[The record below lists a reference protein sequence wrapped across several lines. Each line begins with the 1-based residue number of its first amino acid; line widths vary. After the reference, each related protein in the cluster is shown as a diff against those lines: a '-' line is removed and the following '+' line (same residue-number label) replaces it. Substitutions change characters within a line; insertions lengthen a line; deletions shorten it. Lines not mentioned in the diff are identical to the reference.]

1 MNIVFNRYLI
11 FHPLTWYVVGYLIWM
26 FIPPF
31 FTPKGHH
38 IEALTADFIGIP
50 FLFVGY
56 LLGSVI
62 KNAAVGKRT
71 MVFDERSLFYV
82 LLCFMAIIYYVRAK
96 LYSEVGIYAFLHAFS
111 RESSLLDTIGQQLT
125 TPFIVLIMTMYYRT
139 KDARYLYLLLLE
151 VVMFLIPSMA
161 RSYYIIFPMY
171 FAMIVYYYGRYRV
184 SAIIRKTTPYIFV
197 AFVFVTVFGPYI
209 NDVRS
214 YAAIGDY
221 EKGLALDLRFEENKS
236 SFIVNRLNVHGEA
249 FAFEPVINE
258 AVRIDS
264 LAFYSMFARWSGMLE
279 DYIIH
284 PTAVSNEVGLL
295 IDYGIKTSTDVPRNY
310 ILISYDYGVL
320 YLALFN
326 LAIGA
331 LLAFTYRVIFCPDNG
346 LFFVLWIPF
355 VFTPAFGSNGAF
367 PSTFVFQYV
376 FLISSFGLLFV
387 VYLFLKK
394 IIAPGLVSLRRL
406 IVSSAKQVT

>member
-1 MNIVFNRYLI
+1 MNIVLNRYLM
-11 FHPLTWYVVGYLIWM
+11 FHPLTWYAIGYLIWM

-38 IEALTADFIGIP
+38 IVALTGDLIGIP
-50 FLFVGY
+50 FLLVGFF
-56 LLGSVI
+56 LGGKI
-62 KNAAVGKRT
+62 KNAAIGKRT
-71 MVFDERSLFYV
+71 MKFDERSLFYV
-82 LLCFMAIIYYVRAK
+82 LLSFMSIIYYIRAT
-96 LYSEVGIYAFLHAFS
+96 LFSEVGIYAFLHAFS

-139 KDARYLYLLLLE
+139 KDARYLFLLLLE
-151 VVMFLIPSMA
+151 VVMFIIPSMA
-161 RSYYIIFPMY
+161 RSYYIVFPMY
-171 FAMIVYYYGRYRV
+171 FAMIVYYYGRNRV
-184 SAIIRKTTPYIFV
+184 GVIIRKTTPYIFG
-197 AFVFVTVFGPYI
+197 AFVFVSVFGPYI

-214 YAAIGDY
+214 YAAIGEY
-221 EKGLALDLRFEENKS
+221 EKGLALDLRFEDNMS
-236 SFIVNRLNVHGEA
+236 SFIINRLNVHGEA

-264 LAFYSMFARWSGMLE
+264 HAFYSMFSRWSGMRK
-279 DYIIH
+279 DYLIH

-310 ILISYDYGVL
+310 ILISYDYGLL

-326 LAIGA
+326 LVIGV
-331 LLAFTYRVIFCPDNG
+331 LLAFIYRVIFDLNNS

-367 PSTFVFQYV
+367 PSTFIFQYF
-376 FLISSFGLLFV
+376 FLISSFGVLFV

-394 IIAPGLVSLRRL
+394 IILPGLISIRRL
-406 IVSSAKQVT
+406 IINSTN

>member
-1 MNIVFNRYLI
+1 MNIVFNRYFV
-11 FHPLTWYVVGYLIWM
+11 FHPLTWYAVSYLIWM

-38 IEALTADFIGIP
+38 IEALTGDLIGIP
-50 FLFVGY
+50 FLIVGY
-56 LLGSVI
+56 LLGGMI
-62 KNAAVGKRT
+62 KNAAIGKRT

-125 TPFIVLIMTMYYRT
+125 TPFIVLIMTMYCRT
-139 KDARYLYLLLLE
+139 KDAKYLYLLLLE

-161 RSYYIIFPMY
+161 RSYYIVFPMY
-171 FAMIVYYYGRYRV
+171 FAMIVYYFGRYRI
-184 SAIIRKTTPYIFV
+184 SAIIRKTTPYIFG

-236 SFIVNRLNVHGEA
+236 SFIINRLNVHGEA

-264 LAFYSMFARWSGMLE
+264 LAFYSMFARWSGMQE
-279 DYIIH
+279 DYLIH

-320 YLALFN
+320 YLVLYNLVMGVLLSFIYRFIFN
-326 LAIGA
+326 A
-331 LLAFTYRVIFCPDNG
+331 NNS

-355 VFTPAFGSNGAF
+355 VFSPAFGSNGAF
-367 PSTFVFQYV
+367 PSTFVFQYI
-376 FLISSFGLLFV
+376 FLASSFGLLLLL
-387 VYLFLKK
+387 YLFIKN
-394 IIAPGLVSLRRL
+394 IIYPGLILFRRL
-406 IVSSAKQVT
+406 VFDSIR

>member
-11 FHPLTWYVVGYLIWM
+11 FHPLTWYAFGYLIWM

-31 FTPKGHH
+31 FTAKGHH
-38 IEALTADFIGIP
+38 IGALTGDLIGIP
-50 FLFVGY
+50 FLVVGY

-62 KNAAVGKRT
+62 KNAAIGKRT
-71 MVFDERSLFYV
+71 MVFSERSLFYV

-96 LYSEVGIYAFLHAFS
+96 LYSEVGIYAFLHPFS

-125 TPFIVLIMTMYYRT
+125 TPFIVLIMTLYYRT
-139 KDARYLYLLLLE
+139 KNIRYLLLLLVE
-151 VVMFLIPSMA
+151 VVLFLIPSMA
-161 RSYYIIFPMY
+161 RSYYIVFPMY
-171 FAMIVYYYGRYRV
+171 FAMIVYFFGCYRV
-184 SAIIRKTTPYIFV
+184 SVIIRKSAPYIFG
-197 AFVFVTVFGPYI
+197 AFVFVVVFGPYI

-221 EKGLALDLRFEENKS
+221 EKGLTLDLRFEENKS

-264 LAFYSMFARWSGMLE
+264 LAFYSMFTRFSGMQE
-279 DYIIH
+279 SYIIH
-284 PTAVSNEVGLL
+284 PTAVSNEVGIL

-310 ILISYDYGVL
+310 ILFSYDYGVL
-320 YLALFN
+320 FLALFN
-326 LAIGA
+326 LSVGAILA
-331 LLAFTYRVIFCPDNG
+331 LIYRIIFNLDNA

-355 VFTPAFGSNGAF
+355 VFSPAFSTNGAF
-367 PSTFVFQYV
+367 PSTFIFQYV
-376 FLISSFGLLFV
+376 FLFSSFGLLFV
-387 VYLFLKK
+387 VYLFLKN
-394 IIAPGLVSLRRL
+394 IFAPGLLSLRRL
-406 IVSSAKQVT
+406 IINSVK